1 MATFVESAKVSSS
14 VSEPYRMIA
23 SAIYTP
29 IHRTREARKHGKII
43 GLPIIS
49 LLFRCCWLP
58 GSSNVRVH
66 ELKREARA
74 IGDDTLPW
82 LAFLAVAFV
91 RSDFHSDERQD
102 RPRRRFAV
110 IVPSA
115 GALDRLPIA
124 VGAIKSFSA
133 TSPRLR
139 SCPSCIF
146 FRSSLLS
153 LSLL

>member
-1 MATFVESAKVSSS
+1 MEDYRVADHLSS
-14 VSEPYRMIA
+14 
-23 SAIYTP
+23 
-29 IHRTREARKHGKII
+29 
-43 GLPIIS
+43 LPM
-49 LLFRCCWLP
+49 LLLP
-58 GSSNVRVH
+58 GSCRSVH

-91 RSDFHSDERQD
+91 RSDFHSGERQD

-124 VGAIKSFSA
+124 VLVPLRAFQ
-133 TSPRLR
+133 PRPHLR

-146 FRSSLLS
+146 FRSPLLS
-153 LSLL
+153 LSLSSLDGPSAFCPREHIPIGRSSLMKTSARRNSRYQI